1 MQLTKLANYRAR
13 TSRPLTNPQELPTT
27 PPYVVAPAA
36 EVEVVALKEAE
47 EARVLVVR
55 PARQLTTDSRTE
67 SPIIPLLVPRVET
80 VKTLGQIRV
89 LPSLTAAFRQRTLV
103 RGSSFL
109 ARSFIMILLTFQ
121 TAESVLS

>member
-13 TSRPLTNPQELPTT
+13 TSRPLTIPQVLPTT
-27 PPYVVAPAA
+27 PPHVVAPAA

-47 EARVLVVR
+47 EARVLVVHPTR
-55 PARQLTTDSRTE
+55 RRITDSRTE
-67 SPIIPLLVPRVET
+67 SLIFPLLLPRVET
-80 VKTLGQIRV
+80 VKMVDQARF
-89 LPSLTAAFRQRTLV
+89 LPSLMAAFRQRTLV

-121 TAESVLS
+121 TAESELS

>member
-27 PPYVVAPAA
+27 PPHVVAPAA

-47 EARVLVVR
+47 EAWVLVVR
-55 PARQLTTDSRTE
+55 QARQRITDRTE
-67 SPIIPLLVPRVET
+67 SLNFPLLVPWVET
-80 VKTLGQIRV
+80 VKKLDLIRV

-109 ARSFIMILLTFQ
+109 ARSFIMILLTLQ
-121 TAESVLS
+121 TAESVLL